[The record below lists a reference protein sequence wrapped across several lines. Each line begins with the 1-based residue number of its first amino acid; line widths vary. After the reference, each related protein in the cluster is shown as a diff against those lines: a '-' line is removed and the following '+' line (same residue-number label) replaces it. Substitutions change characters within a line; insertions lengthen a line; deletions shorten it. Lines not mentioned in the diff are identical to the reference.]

1 MATTDLILILR
12 AQQGEREALDEL
24 LRQHQERLYRYIA
37 GVVGNAATAE
47 DVLQETFLRIARKL
61 RWLSEPG
68 YFRAW
73 SFRIASREAFRALR
87 AVRPN
92 VPLDDVDESRLPVGV
107 PSLSQAEIDE
117 LRETV
122 AVLSPRSRAVIQLHY
137 FEELPLDE
145 VALALEIP
153 LGTVKSRLAYGLEQ
167 LRRTYRK
174 LE

>member
-1 MATTDLILILR
+1 METNDLTLILR
-12 AQQGEREALDEL
+12 AQQGDREALDEL
-24 LRQHQERLYRYIA
+24 LRLHQEGLYRYIA
-37 GVVGNAATAE
+37 GVVGSAATAE

-61 RWLSEPG
+61 RWLSEPA

-87 AVRPN
+87 AARPN
-92 VPLDDVDESRLPVGV
+92 VPLEEIDESQLPAGA
-107 PSLSQAEIDE
+107 PSLSQAEVDE

-145 VALALEIP
+145 VALALDIP

-174 LE
+174 PE

>member
-37 GVVGNAATAE
+37 GVVGSATTAE

-61 RWLSEPG
+61 RWLSEPA

-73 SFRIASREAFRALR
+73 AFRIASREAFRALR
-87 AVRPN
+87 ARPN
-92 VPLDDVDESRLPVGV
+92 VSLDEVDEERLPAGV
-107 PSLSQAEIDE
+107 PSLSRAEIDE
-117 LRETV
+117 LRQTV
-122 AVLSPRSRAVIQLHY
+122 AALSPASRAVIQLHY
-137 FEELPLDE
+137 FEQLPLDE
-145 VALALEIP
+145 VSIALEIP

-174 LE
+174 PE

>member
-1 MATTDLILILR
+1 MATSNLTLILR

-24 LRQHQERLYRYIA
+24 LRQSQEPLYRYIA
-37 GVVGNAATAE
+37 GVVGSVATAE

-61 RWLSEPG
+61 RWLSEPA

-87 AVRPN
+87 ARRPD
-92 VPLDDVDESRLPVGV
+92 VSLEDVDESRLPVDAPALSGV
-107 PSLSQAEIDE
+107 EVDE

-122 AVLSPRSRAVIQLHY
+122 TALSPASRAVIQLHY
-137 FEELPLDE
+137 FAQLPLDE
-145 VALALEIP
+145 VALALDLP

-174 LE
+174 PE

>member
-1 MATTDLILILR
+1 MATTDLTLILR
-12 AQQGEREALDEL
+12 AQQGERDALDEL

-37 GVVGNAATAE
+37 GVVGTAATAE

-61 RWLSEPG
+61 RWLSEPA

-87 AVRPN
+87 ALRPN
-92 VPLDDVDESRLPVGV
+92 VPLEDLDESRLPVDA
-107 PSLSQAEIDE
+107 PSLSRAELDE

-122 AVLSPRSRAVIQLHY
+122 TALSPGSRAVIQLHY
-137 FEELPLDE
+137 FEELSLDE
-145 VALALEIP
+145 AALALDIP

-174 LE
+174 RQ

>member
-1 MATTDLILILR
+1 MATTDLTLILR
-12 AQQGEREALDEL
+12 AQQGERDALDEL

-37 GVVGNAATAE
+37 GVVGIPAAE

-61 RWLSEPG
+61 RWLSEPA

-87 AVRPN
+87 ALRPN
-92 VPLDDVDESRLPVGV
+92 VPLEDLDATRLPVDA
-107 PSLSQAEIDE
+107 PSLSRVELDE

-122 AVLSPRSRAVIQLHY
+122 AALSPGSRAVIQLHY
-137 FEELPLDE
+137 FEELSLDE
-145 VALALEIP
+145 VALALDIP

-174 LE
+174 NQ

>member
-1 MATTDLILILR
+1 MATNDLILILR
-12 AQQGEREALDEL
+12 AQQGEREALEEL
-24 LRQHQERLYRYIA
+24 LRQHQERLHRYIA

-87 AVRPN
+87 TVRHN
-92 VPLDDVDESRLPVGV
+92 VPLEEIDERQLPADA
-107 PSLSQAEIDE
+107 PSLSRAEIDE
-117 LRETV
+117 LRQTV
-122 AVLSPRSRAVIQLHY
+122 AALSPASRAVIQLHY

-145 VALALEIP
+145 AALALDIP

-174 LE
+174 PE